1 MATDWDAMSGEE
13 RSLRA
18 VNPAMASAL
27 YDPESMVSFKKRVDK
42 LLTNLRDS
50 PAGPKQVESDAASPE
65 HFGGGGG
72 KWTEAAGLSGA
83 YGTVI
88 EQLTKLSQLLSDS
101 MEGMGIAVV
110 ASKDGFEAMDEDVR
124 RRMVAI
130 STRTK
135 AEYDFDKD
143 PVAQQLARER
153 AQEAARRK
161 QEQPAAEGQQG
172 DTAGAGGMQ

>member
-1 MATDWDAMSGEE
+1 MATDWDAMSGGE

-42 LLTNLRDS
+42 LLTNLRES
-50 PAGPKQVESDAASPE
+50 PAGPKQVEAEAASRD
-65 HFGGGGG
+65 HFGGGRNG
-72 KWTEAAGLSGA
+72 WAEAAGLSGA
-83 YGTVI
+83 YDTVI
-88 EQLTKLSQLLSDS
+88 EQLTKLSQLLADS

-110 ASKDGFEAMDEDVR
+110 ASKDGFEAMDDDIR

-130 STRTK
+130 SKRTEK
-135 AEYDFDKD
+135 EYDFEKD

-153 AQEAARRK
+153 AQEEARRN
-161 QEQPAAEGQQG
+161 QEQPGAEGRQG